1 MRFSAHSTRWQEPV
15 TSRSA
20 PWKESFTAISSRAQ
34 IERLAAGAVPIEDA
48 VPDLAGA
55 FREPEQ
61 LAVFGVDGALVDQK
75 IEVDG
80 AAPIAFADQ
89 HHRQRLDLSR
99 LYQGQHLEQFVEGAV
114 TAREGHQRPRAQ
126 QEVQLAQREIAETK
140 AQLRG
145 DVGIGI
151 LLVRQTD
158 VEPDRLRA
166 DVEGATVGGFH
177 HPRA

>member
-20 PWKESFTAISSRAQ
+20 PWKESFTATSSRAQ

-48 VPDLAGA
+48 VPDFARA

-61 LAVFGVDGALVDQK
+61 LAIFGVDGALVDQK

-99 LYQGQHLEQFVEGAV
+99 LHHANTPPPFL
-114 TAREGHQRPRAQ
+114 QRALTP
-126 QEVQLAQREIAETK
+126 
-140 AQLRG
+140 
-145 DVGIGI
+145 
-151 LLVRQTD
+151 
-158 VEPDRLRA
+158 P
-166 DVEGATVGGFH
+166 
-177 HPRA
+177 